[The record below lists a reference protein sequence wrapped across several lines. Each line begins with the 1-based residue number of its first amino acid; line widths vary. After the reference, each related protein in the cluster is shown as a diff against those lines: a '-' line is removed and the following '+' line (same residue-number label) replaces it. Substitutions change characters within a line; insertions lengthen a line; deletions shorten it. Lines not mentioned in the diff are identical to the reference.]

1 LLQLEGKMD
10 KTHQEKRD
18 LLDQHEAEMAKIK
31 EEADA

>member
-1 LLQLEGKMD
+1 MD